1 MERERKGRGKSR
13 NLIFFGV
20 RIGIDV
26 RYKCKCVYFRG
37 CG

>member
-13 NLIFFGV
+13 NSTLFGA
-20 RIGIDV
+20 RTGIDAI
-26 RYKCKCVYFRG
+26 YKCKCVYFRG